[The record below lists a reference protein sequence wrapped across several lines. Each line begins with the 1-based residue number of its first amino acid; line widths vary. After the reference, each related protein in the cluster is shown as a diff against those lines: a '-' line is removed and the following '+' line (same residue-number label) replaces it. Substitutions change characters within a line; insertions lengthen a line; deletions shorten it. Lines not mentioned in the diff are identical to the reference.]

1 MCMDYVFVLVM
12 QLCSVLY
19 GCQVQGTLPQAYE
32 TRYECSINGYD
43 KAKELH
49 MSMHQSLPEPEK
61 IGVYVKFWCD
71 KIPKS
76 DI

>member
-1 MCMDYVFVLVM
+1 MCMEYAFALVL
-12 QLCSVLY
+12 QICSAAFGCASPGVLPELY
-19 GCQVQGTLPQAYE
+19 NTK
-32 TRYECSINGYD
+32 YECAVQGYD
-43 KAKELH
+43 KSKQMYIA
-49 MSMHQSLPEPEK
+49 MHESLPEPEK